1 MNLFLSLI
9 ISLSIGVPR
18 SGSPQI
24 HLLPVGASN
33 VYLIQG
39 SKNVLIDTGTPN
51 GVDKIE
57 KGLEKLGL
65 GAAELDLIVLTHG
78 HGDHGGGTAYLKEK
92 YGIPVLA
99 GKGDAE
105 MMARG
110 TNDALKVQSFMGRL
124 LRMRWI
130 MAFRLMRLIIGS
142 PSANAGA

>member
-105 MMARG
+105 MMASG
-110 TNDALKVQSFMGRL
+110 ENGEFEVQSF
-124 LRMRWI
+124 
-130 MAFRLMRLIIGS
+130 
-142 PSANAGA
+142 